1 MHEKG
6 RQTLLKVKGARIVRR
21 RQSGSAFE
29 LVVPEFHLKRG
40 EMVCVVG
47 ESGCGKSTLLD
58 FLALVLRPE
67 EIKQFKLTIGD
78 FNLEI
83 DRFWKN
89 GEEKKL
95 SDIRRK
101 HLGYVLQTGGLLP
114 FLSVRQNLLLPSRLN
129 QKKDVKNRLL
139 RLSRQIGI
147 QSLLDEKPKSL
158 SGGQRQRVAI
168 LRAVLHRPEIV
179 LADEPTAAVDRKR
192 AQRIIDQFKELS
204 KRQETSIIMVTH
216 DEKLV
221 ENVADRWFGFK
232 MEYPRRGLIKSSLY
246 EIHH

>member
-1 MHEKG
+1 MSYKG
-6 RQTLLKVKGARIVRR
+6 KISLLEVEGARIVRK

-29 LVVPEFHLKRG
+29 LVVPEFRLEMG

-58 FLALVLRPE
+58 FLALVLKPE
-67 EIKQFKLTIGD
+67 EIKCFKLTVGD
-78 FNLEI
+78 GRLDI
-83 DRFWKN
+83 DRFWKY
-89 GEEKKL
+89 GREKEL
-95 SDIRRK
+95 SDIRRQ

-129 QKKDVKNRLL
+129 QKKDVKKRLQ
-139 RLSRQIGI
+139 RLSTQIGI
-147 QSLLDEKPKSL
+147 DNILDEKPKGL

-168 LRAVLHRPEIV
+168 LRAILHRPKIV

-204 KRQETSIIMVTH
+204 AIQETSVIMVTH

-221 ENVADRWFGFK
+221 ERVADRWFGFEV
-232 MEYPRRGLIKSSLY
+232 EYPRKGLIRSHLY